1 MLEIRLNVFEYL
13 SLCEYN
19 GALPFFP
26 LGSSRYAAYS
36 PRSPYF
42 R

>member
-1 MLEIRLNVFEYL
+1 MLERQPIVFEYPPF
-13 SLCEYN
+13 CEYN

-42 R
+42 